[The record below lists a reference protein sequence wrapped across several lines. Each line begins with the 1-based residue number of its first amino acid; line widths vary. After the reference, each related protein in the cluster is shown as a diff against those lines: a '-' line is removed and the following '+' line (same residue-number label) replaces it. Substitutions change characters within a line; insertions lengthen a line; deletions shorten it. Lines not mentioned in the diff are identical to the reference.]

1 MVSTKASEPPPEIDG
16 TEKRSRVVG
25 HLTQVGLTDVQ
36 AKDIEI
42 GIYNW
47 CIDSATRN
55 GINRSW
61 GDKVFQNTYASKCR
75 SLLSNIDPESYV
87 KNTRLVRRIQDGEF
101 KPHELAFM
109 DTTNVFPEMWVDI
122 MDLRLKQEQNFHNSK
137 QVAKTDMFKCGKCKK
152 RECSYYELQVRSAD
166 ESSTIF
172 VSCLNCGNRWRI
184 G

>member
-1 MVSTKASEPPPEIDG
+1 MEPLRETVVKYLVEVGISE
-16 TEKRSRVVG
+16 
-25 HLTQVGLTDVQ
+25 LF
-36 AKDIEI
+36 AKDMEI

-47 CIDSATRN
+47 SLQKAEETNIPKSWANKIFVNVYTN
-55 GINRSW
+55 KSRSILTNL
-61 GDKVFQNTYASKCR
+61 DK
-75 SLLSNIDPESYV
+75 DSYV
-87 KNTRLVRRIQDGEF
+87 GNTRLIQRLNDKEF
-101 KPHELAFM
+101 KPNELPFM
-109 DTTNVFPEMWVDI
+109 DMTNMFPERWNDI
-122 MDLRLKQEQNFHNSK
+122 LDMRMKQEKNFYNSK

>member
-1 MVSTKASEPPPEIDG
+1 MESCTNNHSIRD
-16 TEKRSRVVG
+16 TVVKYLKG
-25 HLTQVGLTDVQ
+25 LGLDDTQATDL
-36 AKDIEI
+36 EI

-47 CIDSATRN
+47 SLQKADENGIKRNWNDKLFMNVYESKSRSILTNIDSTSYISN
-55 GINRSW
+55 NRLLNRLN
-61 GDKVFQNTYASKCR
+61 DK
-75 SLLSNIDPESYV
+75 
-87 KNTRLVRRIQDGEF
+87 EF
-101 KPHELAFM
+101 KPHELPFM
-109 DTTNVFPEMWVDI
+109 DMTNVFPERWTELLDI
-122 MDLRLKQEQNFHNSK
+122 RLKQEQNFYNSK

>member
-1 MVSTKASEPPPEIDG
+1 MMATDDDFAANCRRAHVIA
-16 TEKRSRVVG
+16 
-25 HLTQVGLTDVQ
+25 HLTHMGLSDEQ

-42 GIYNW
+42 GVYNW
-47 CIDSATRN
+47 SLDTAANN
-55 GINRSW
+55 GVAKSW
-61 GDKVFQNTYASKCR
+61 NDKIFKNIYTSKCR
-75 SLLSNIDPESYV
+75 SVLANVDSNSYIKNARLLS
-87 KNTRLVRRIQDGEF
+87 RIQDGEF
-101 KPHELAFM
+101 KPHDIAFM
-109 DTTNVFPEMWVDI
+109 DMVNVFPEKWTDI
-122 MDLRLKQEQNFHNSK
+122 LDLRLKQEQNFHNSK

>member
-1 MVSTKASEPPPEIDG
+1 MAEDKRKVVVSY
-16 TEKRSRVVG
+16 
-25 HLTQVGLTDVQ
+25 LTDMGMDDTN
-36 AKDIEI
+36 AKDLEI

-47 CIDSATRN
+47 CLDTADKY
-55 GINRSW
+55 GITKLWSDRMFMNVYVTKSRSIL
-61 GDKVFQNTYASKCR
+61 T
-75 SLLSNIDPESYV
+75 NIDVSSYIQ
-87 KNTRLVRRIQDGEF
+87 NTRLLKRIEDKEF
-101 KPHELAFM
+101 KPHELSFM
-109 DTTNVFPEMWVDI
+109 ETVNVFPERWNDI
-122 MDLRLKQEQNFHNSK
+122 RDMRLKQEQNFHNSK

>member
-1 MVSTKASEPPPEIDG
+1 MSATNHNP
-16 TEKRSRVVG
+16 KRDVVIKY
-25 HLTQVGLTDVQ
+25 LCDLGLEETNANDL
-36 AKDIEI
+36 EI

-47 CIDSATRN
+47 ALEKADEYNVKKNWTDKLFMNIYVSKS
-55 GINRSW
+55 RSIL
-61 GDKVFQNTYASKCR
+61 T
-75 SLLSNIDPESYV
+75 NIDKHSYV
-87 KNTRLVRRIQDGEF
+87 SNQRLLNRLNDNEF
-101 KPHELAFM
+101 KPHELPFM
-109 DTTNVFPEMWVDI
+109 DMTNVFPERWKDMLDH
-122 MDLRLKQEQNFHNSK
+122 RLKQEQNFYNSK

>member
-1 MVSTKASEPPPEIDG
+1 MATEDKREIVVSYLTKMGVEEAI
-16 TEKRSRVVG
+16 
-25 HLTQVGLTDVQ
+25 
-36 AKDIEI
+36 AKDMEI

-47 CIDSATRN
+47 SLDMADKH
-55 GINRSW
+55 GITKLWSDRMFTNIYVTKSRSILTNM
-61 GDKVFQNTYASKCR
+61 DET
-75 SLLSNIDPESYV
+75 SYIQ
-87 KNTRLVRRIQDGEF
+87 NTRLKKRVQDNEF
-101 KPHELAFM
+101 KPHELSFM
-109 DTTNVFPEMWVDI
+109 ETVNVFPERWNDI
-122 MDLRLKQEQNFHNSK
+122 LDMRLKQEQNFHNSK

>member
-1 MVSTKASEPPPEIDG
+1 MSDTNQSP
-16 TEKRSRVVG
+16 KRDVVIKY
-25 HLTQVGLTDVQ
+25 LCDLGLDETNANDL
-36 AKDIEI
+36 EI

-47 CIDSATRN
+47 TLAKADEYNIKKTWTENLFMNIYVSKS
-55 GINRSW
+55 RSIL
-61 GDKVFQNTYASKCR
+61 T
-75 SLLSNIDPESYV
+75 NIDKHSYV
-87 KNTRLVRRIQDGEF
+87 ANIRLLNRLNDKEF
-101 KPHELAFM
+101 KPHELPFM
-109 DTTNVFPEMWVDI
+109 DMTNVFPERWNDMLDI
-122 MDLRLKQEQNFHNSK
+122 RLKQEQNFYNSK